1 MEERLLGM
9 GKWLEVNGEA
19 IYESEVYSKKSADGV
34 YYTQRDGN
42 IYAITEKFPSKE
54 TVFAEIDFDENYKIS
69 LLGSE
74 GTVIA
79 ENKDGKLALRTDIC
93 APEDV
98 ACEHL
103 YVYKIS
109 K

>member
-19 IYESEVYSKKSADGV
+19 IYESEVYCKKASEGV

-54 TVFAEIDFDENYKIS
+54 TVFEEIDFNENYKIS

-74 GTVIA
+74 GEVFAT
-79 ENKDGKLALRTDIC
+79 NKDGKLALRTDIC

-98 ACEHL
+98 NCEHL

-109 K
+109 R

>member
-9 GKWLEVNGEA
+9 GKWLEVNGES
-19 IYESEVYSKKSADGV
+19 INESEVYSKKSADGV

-54 TVFAEIDFDENYKIS
+54 TIFAEIDFDENYKIS

>member
-19 IYESEVYSKKSADGV
+19 IYESEVYSKKADEGV

-42 IYAITEKFPSKE
+42 IYAITNTFPSKE
-54 TVFAEIDFDENYKIS
+54 TLFAEIDYSDKYNVT
-69 LLGSE
+69 LLGSDAKVE
-74 GTVIA
+74 LIDR
-79 ENKDGKLALRTDIC
+79 DGKLGLKADIC

-103 YVYKIS
+103 YVFKLS
-109 K
+109 

>member
-54 TVFAEIDFDENYKIS
+54 TVFEEIDFDADFKIS

-74 GTVIA
+74 GEVIA
-79 ENKDGKLALRTDIC
+79 TNKDGKLALRTYIC
-93 APEDV
+93 APDDV
-98 ACEHL
+98 NCEHL

>member
-1 MEERLLGM
+1 M
-9 GKWLEVNGEA
+9 GKWLETNGEA
-19 IYESEVYSKKSADGV
+19 IYESEVYCKKASEGV
-34 YYTQRDGN
+34 YYTQRAGN
-42 IYAITEKFPSKE
+42 IYAITEKFPSKV
-54 TVFAEIDFDENYKIS
+54 TVFPEIEYHEYKVE

-74 GTVIA
+74 AKVETIN
-79 ENKDGKLALRTDIC
+79 ENGKLALRAQVC

-103 YVYKIS
+103 FVYKIS